1 MKIEPKNFYLNYEKA
16 LAYSRNG
23 EYAVSNKILAKL
35 TKEKPI
41 NVHVYHLMGCNYSY
55 LGNVK
60 KANKTFLDGLKQYPN
75 SGILY
80 LELGT
85 IARVQKDFDLAIQY
99 YEKGIEVDPM
109 FPSNYYWLSKIFMNS
124 TEKLWGV
131 MYGEMF
137 LLLEAS
143 GHRNN
148 EVSELLFNVYA
159 NNINFKSKDTISVS
173 FSKINGV
180 VVDTKDLSVKPPFG
194 LLVYE
199 PTLLMSILG
208 EDGIDLPALARI
220 RKRFIINYFTGEYAS
235 RYPNVLFDFQKKILD
250 SQHWDA
256 YNYWLLRQGDISFFQ
271 EWLENNKDQFDD
283 FANWYNENGIK
294 LNARKKLLRSQF

>member
-1 MKIEPKNFYLNYEKA
+1 
-16 LAYSRNG
+16 
-23 EYAVSNKILAKL
+23 
-35 TKEKPI
+35 
-41 NVHVYHLMGCNYSY
+41 
-55 LGNVK
+55 
-60 KANKTFLDGLKQYPN
+60 
-75 SGILY
+75 
-80 LELGT
+80 
-85 IARVQKDFDLAIQY
+85 
-99 YEKGIEVDPM
+99 
-109 FPSNYYWLSKIFMNS
+109 
-124 TEKLWGV
+124 
-131 MYGEMF
+131 MF